1 LESERRRRRRRLS
14 LDRFAPYA
22 VLGIS
27 VSVLFLLWFL
37 SHRAAAREERLVLRS
52 EIQQLQNR
60 FAARVEQQNALL
72 RGTSGLLSVD
82 PNVSRMDFRRFV
94 DNLQLGSRY
103 PGTLALG
110 LVRRMK
116 PAEIPSFEAQ
126 LRREG
131 LEGARVYPSIG
142 EKPRVELWPL
152 VYIEPQTDANKHII
166 GFDMET
172 EPSRSTAMAQA
183 CDSGNP
189 TLSTL
194 TKFVTP
200 PGQPGRSGFC
210 IYMPIYEGGAIPDSV
225 EKRRAKIVG
234 FIYSPFRAE
243 SVIDPIVNETPSNL
257 DFDLYDG
264 DSTKSPQFYRRHPS
278 PANREERE
286 ITSSFPISGRT
297 WTMVASRDA
306 GVESN
311 LIGFLPL
318 VGGMICAVLF
328 LLSLSQS
335 NARRRTEAALVELE
349 RAESGQRLLAES
361 GVLLSQSLDYSTTL
375 KAVAN
380 LAVPSFADW
389 AAVDML
395 GSDDT
400 ITRVATIHRDPQKL
414 ATSDELLRRWPTKW
428 DDPGGVAKVLR
439 THEPEFVPEIQQ
451 GDIGM
456 GVSDPERAELIRT
469 FALTSIMIVPVI
481 NRDRIYGALTVA
493 QSESQR
499 HYTQADLEIACE
511 IGRRAGLS
519 VENSLN
525 AQAAKMELEERTRAE
540 EQVRHLN
547 EDLERIVEE
556 RTLELAAAN
565 KELEAF
571 CYSVSHDLRAP
582 LRSIDGFTKAIH
594 DDYFP
599 LLDESGRDYLAR
611 VRSAAQRMDELI
623 TSLLTLSRITRSEMK
638 RQSIDLSEVA
648 QQSFDE
654 QVRSNPS
661 PHVTIAIEPEMKVVA
676 DPHMTR
682 LILDNLISNAI
693 KFASKNPDAHVT
705 IGSTTSKGRVAF
717 FVRDNGAGFNPAYA
731 NKLFMP
737 FERLHSPKDYP
748 GSGIGLAT
756 VERIVTKH
764 GGEVWAESEE
774 GKGAI
779 FYFTLGDA

>member
-1 LESERRRRRRRLS
+1 M
-14 LDRFAPYA
+14 
-22 VLGIS
+22 S
-27 VSVLFLLWFL
+27 VFCLLWFL
-37 SHRAAAREERLVLRS
+37 SDRAAAREDRLVLHS
-52 EIQQLQNR
+52 EVQQLQNR

-72 RGTSGLLSVD
+72 RGTSGLVSVN
-82 PNVSRMDFRRFV
+82 PNISRLGFRRFV

-116 PAEIPSFEAQ
+116 PVEIASFEAQ
-126 LRREG
+126 LHQEG
-131 LEGARVYPSIG
+131 LAGARVYPSIS
-142 EKPRVELWPL
+142 EKPRVDLWPL

-183 CDSGNP
+183 RDSGNP

-210 IYMPIYEGGAIPDSV
+210 IYMPIYEGGVIPDSV

-243 SVIDPIVNETPSNL
+243 SVIDPIVDETPTNL
-257 DFDLYDG
+257 DFELYDG
-264 DSTKSPQFYRRHPS
+264 DSMKSPQFYRRHPYPAS
-278 PANREERE
+278 PEKRE
-286 ITSSFPISGRT
+286 IASTFPISGRT

-311 LIGFLPL
+311 LIGFLPV
-318 VGGMICAVLF
+318 VGAMICAVLF

-335 NARRRTEAALVELE
+335 NARRRTEATLVELE

-361 GVLLSQSLDYSTTL
+361 GVLLSQSLDYSATL
-375 KAVAN
+375 KAVAS
-380 LAVPSFADW
+380 LVVPSFADW
-389 AAVDML
+389 TAVDML
-395 GSDDT
+395 GPGAT
-400 ITRVATIHRDPQKL
+400 IVRVATIHQDPDKVS
-414 ATSDELLRRWPTKW
+414 ASNELLRRWPIKL

-439 THEPEFVPEIQQ
+439 THEPEFAPKIQH
-451 GDIGM
+451 GDFGM
-456 GVSDPERAELIRT
+456 GIGDPEQAETIRAL
-469 FALTSIMIVPVI
+469 ALTSIMIVPVM
-481 NRDRIYGALTVA
+481 NRDRIYGVLTVA
-493 QSESQR
+493 QSESDR
-499 HYTQADLEIACE
+499 HFTSTDLEVACE

-525 AQAAKMELEERTRAE
+525 AKAAEMELEERTRAE

-547 EDLERIVEE
+547 EDLERLVED

-599 LLDESGRDYLAR
+599 LLDEAGRDYLAR

-638 RQSIDLSEVA
+638 RQPIDLSESA

-654 QVRSNPS
+654 QMRSHPS
-661 PHVTIAIEPEMKVVA
+661 PHVRIEIEPGLKTVA

-682 LILDNLISNAI
+682 LVLDNLISNAI
-693 KFASKNPDAHVT
+693 KFASKNPEAHVIVGAT
-705 IGSTTSKGRVAF
+705 ESKGRHAF

-774 GKGAI
+774 GKGAT
-779 FYFTLGDA
+779 FFFTLGDA